1 MATLGKYS
9 LEELE
14 KDGNLRCCASV
25 YDRTN
30 EVMTT
35 DLNVRGTRI
44 VDFSAILQ
52 YDHIP
57 LAPALDILLDVFN
70 QAMGSPVEMEF
81 ALDLHSAKHPL
92 LYLLQIKPLIRN
104 EYNIDMEEENIDPA
118 HILLQANQGVGN
130 GKLSHVRDVLFVDTS
145 TFDRTKTEEIAE
157 EIKHI
162 NEKMVAENRDYVL
175 IGPGRWGTRDKFTG
189 IPVEWSDIT
198 KAKVIIEQGLPDFP
212 LDASL
217 GSHFFHNVTSMHVGY
232 FPVPQ
237 ACHDAFIR
245 FDVLTQQELVTQ
257 LKYVKHVRF
266 AAPLTILMDGK
277 KRSLVIVA
285 E

>member
-1 MATLGKYS
+1 
-9 LEELE
+9 
-14 KDGNLRCCASV
+14 
-25 YDRTN
+25 
-30 EVMTT
+30 
-35 DLNVRGTRI
+35 
-44 VDFSAILQ
+44 
-52 YDHIP
+52 
-57 LAPALDILLDVFN
+57 
-70 QAMGSPVEMEF
+70 MEF

-104 EYNIDMEEENIDPA
+104 EYNIDMEEEHIDPA
-118 HILLQANQGVGN
+118 HILLQAGKGVGN

-157 EIKHI
+157 EIRQI
-162 NEKMVAENRDYVL
+162 NDKMVAENRDYVL

-189 IPVEWSDIT
+189 IPVKWSDIT
-198 KAKVIIEQGLPDFP
+198 RAKVIIEQGLPGFP

-237 ACHDAFIR
+237 AGHDAFIR
-245 FDVLTQQELVTQ
+245 FDVLEQQAPVAQ

-266 AAPLTILMDGK
+266 AEPLTILMDG
-277 KRSLVIVA
+277 RRQTMIIGY
-285 E
+285 